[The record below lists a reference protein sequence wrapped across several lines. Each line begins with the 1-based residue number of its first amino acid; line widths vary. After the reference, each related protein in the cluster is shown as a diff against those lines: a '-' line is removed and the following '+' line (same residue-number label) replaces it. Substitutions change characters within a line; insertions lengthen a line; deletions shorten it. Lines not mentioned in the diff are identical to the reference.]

1 MLEIT
6 LAAQGAFKAFELLKK
21 GVAAGKEIEDMS
33 GTVKQFFAAKHR
45 VEKEVKAAEKRNT
58 KKDMLVGSALEE
70 AIDYV
75 EEQQRILK
83 MEEKIKWMYINAGKS
98 AVWSRIKTE
107 QAKIQR
113 RRDLEASKSKAKASE
128 DEALIRD
135 LSLIAVVLV
144 AGAAITGLILYLLLG
159 S

>member
-1 MLEIT
+1 
-6 LAAQGAFKAFELLKK
+6 
-21 GVAAGKEIEDMS
+21 
-33 GTVKQFFAAKHR
+33 
-45 VEKEVKAAEKRNT
+45 
-58 KKDMLVGSALEE
+58 
-70 AIDYV
+70 
-75 EEQQRILK
+75 

-107 QAKIQR
+107 QARIQR

-135 LSLIAVVLV
+135 LSLIAGVLV